1 MNFSEARFPAEK
13 ERGVARSLKSRRL
26 IATLLLGIIG
36 WCYLYPFW
44 WMIGSSLK
52 SPREFFEDP
61 LRLLPATIQWS
72 NYPVAWVKA
81 GFGAYFLNTLWVTT
95 WAVAGVILVSALAG
109 YALGRNHF
117 PGKAA
122 VQAGLIF
129 TLILP
134 ANQSFI
140 PVFDLMLKLRLTG
153 TLWPVILL
161 AIVGKSSLAVLLYS
175 GYFAALPEEMAE
187 AARLDGAGHW
197 IIFWRIMLPLA
208 APVTGT
214 VTLLTTLGV
223 WNDFFYP
230 VIFTLTKP
238 ELRTLAVG
246 MFAFL
251 GENTRD
257 WTVMLAASVMSL
269 APIILLFLCLQRYF
283 VDAVAGAVR

>member
-1 MNFSEARFPAEK
+1 MNLSEAGFLAIK
-13 ERGVARSLKSRRL
+13 GRRAVRPFKTQRL
-26 IATLLLGIIG
+26 LTTLVLGIIG

-52 SPREFFEDP
+52 SPDEFFQAP
-61 LRLLPATIQWS
+61 LRLLPAAARWN
-72 NYPVAWVKA
+72 NYQVAWIKA
-81 GFGAYFLNTLWVTT
+81 GFDAYFFNTLWVTT
-95 WAVAGVILVSALAG
+95 WAVTGVVLVSALAG
-109 YALGRNHF
+109 YALGRNRF
-117 PGKAA
+117 AGKAA
-122 VQAGLIF
+122 VQAGLIIS
-129 TLILP
+129 LILP
-134 ANQSFI
+134 ANQTFI
-140 PVFDLMLKLRLTG
+140 PVFELMLALKLTG

-161 AIVGKSSLAVLLYS
+161 AIVGKSSLAALLYS

-187 AARLDGAGHW
+187 AARLDGAGQW
-197 IIFWRIMLPLA
+197 TIFWRIMLPLA

-214 VTLLTTLGV
+214 VALLTTLGV

-269 APIILLFLCLQRYF
+269 APIILLFLFLQRYF